1 MRRLKI
7 VLIFACLNLLWE
19 IVQLPLYTIWETG
32 SFNTKTYAVLHCT
45 SGDVL
50 IGIVTF
56 LLSARLSKKVQFSPL
71 PIFLLMASVYTIF
84 SEWLNVHY
92 LQSWQYADIMP
103 VVPFLGTGVSP
114 LLQWIA
120 IPTLVWIIYRRDIA
134 SLNKAISSTASK

>member
-1 MRRLKI
+1 MRWLKI
-7 VLIFACLNLLWE
+7 VLIFACMNLLWE

-32 SFNTKTYAVLHCT
+32 SFTAKAYAILHCT

-56 LLSARLSKKVQFSPL
+56 LLSASLSKKIQFSAL
-71 PIFLLMASVYTIF
+71 PIFLIMASSYTIF

-92 LQSWQYADIMP
+92 LQSWQYAEIMP
-103 VVPFLGTGVSP
+103 VVPFLGTGLSP

-134 SLNKAISSTASK
+134 ILQEAVSATASR